1 MFNLFFV
8 KYKSTFHKGD
18 IKNIDDKEWIM
29 LIVLIVSGALII
41 CFSSFNFNI
50 LASLLFLFSL
60 VIDVTLLTKYERKKE
75 ISNIDYRISDCKEN
89 VIKKLIILLS
99 DEQFNLYTLDGLN
112 WMINSCEEHIN
123 PKKRDKF
130 SIVSIILPIFTLVY
144 GVIINNMNIYEI
156 IVMTAMVFI
165 VIACFS
171 FLYNISIH
179 DLINNPDKTLYKS
192 LKSEL
197 EYIRVQMVC
206 QNPTNEH

>member
-1 MFNLFFV
+1 MFDLFFQ
-8 KYKSTFHKGD
+8 KYKAECHEGG
-18 IKNIDDKEWIM
+18 IKNMDNKERIM
-29 LIVLIVSGALII
+29 FIVLIVSGALII
-41 CFSSFNFNI
+41 YFSSFNFNI
-50 LASLLFLFSL
+50 LASLLFLIFL
-60 VIDVTLLTKYERKKE
+60 IINIALLAKYERKKE
-75 ISNIDYRISDCKEN
+75 ISNIDYYISNYKEN
-89 VIKKLIILLS
+89 VIKRLIIFLS

-130 SIVSIILPIFTLVY
+130 SIFSIILPIFTLVY

-156 IVMTAMVFI
+156 IVITAMVFI
-165 VIACFS
+165 VIVFFN

-179 DLINNPDKTLYKS
+179 DLINNPDKILYKS

-206 QNPTNEH
+206 QNSTN